1 MISTSTKLLGLT
13 AGLVL
18 AGSAQASPYD
28 WDAEPT
34 HNLDASLW
42 QVQSN
47 LVNTVPYYAIIVLD
61 NEVSLTKNPWQDA
74 SLDVASYYQLNFV
87 PVSASTPLTNDF
99 SVSANFWGASLSM
112 KMDGSSANSFFMKLT
127 TTTGDVTFSGKFDG
141 TETHLYTNSP
151 VGNASFTPIPNYEI
165 VEGAMGIRREGSN
178 LIFSLDG
185 SDIFNVA
192 GFTSDIT
199 GVNLGLSGD
208 GTGDYG
214 TVTWRNFDIA
224 AVPEP
229 ASLAVLTGG
238 AGLLFLR
245 RRRAC

>member
-1 MISTSTKLLGLT
+1 MISTTTKLLGLT

-18 AGSAQASPYD
+18 AGTAHASLYD

-47 LVNTVPYYAIIVLD
+47 LANTVPYYAIIVLD
-61 NEVSLTKNPWQDA
+61 NDVTLTKNPWQDPA
-74 SLDVASYYQLNFV
+74 QDVVSYYQLNFV
-87 PVSASTPLTNDF
+87 PVSASTPLTNNF
-99 SVSANFWGASLSM
+99 SVSASFWGASMSM

-141 TETHLYTNSP
+141 TETHLYANSP
-151 VGNASFTPIPNYEI
+151 AGNFSFVPVANDE
-165 VEGAMGIRREGSN
+165 VVQGDLGIRREGSN
-178 LIFSLDG
+178 LIFSFNG
-185 SDIFNVA
+185 SDVYNVG
-192 GFTSDIT
+192 GFSGDIT
-199 GVNLGLSGD
+199 GVNLGLGSD
-208 GTGDYG
+208 GTGDYAC
-214 TVTWRNFDIA
+214 VTWLNFDVT